1 MIGSDELVRML
12 ADRRSSFSVT
22 PLIDAADQIG
32 EGSIDI
38 RLGPDVIVSPRAT
51 GATAFD
57 PTNAETFKHDL
68 EQRQQYIRRGIGDP
82 FQLQPGEFAIARSL
96 EYVSLPSD
104 ISAEALGRSSWGRL
118 GLVIATATLIQPGF
132 KGTITLE
139 LANVG
144 DTSIMLE
151 VGLSIA
157 QLIFSRQDGRVRRPR
172 RELLARRRMLE
183 RRRVRAWRRVHR
195 QRNTESGRYSLQI
208 KPALSQLHRD
218 KDLLWL
224 TPFAVRYVVGFVG
237 ERFAGTSTAIG
248 FLISRHHF
256 RLYRLNQFASEE
268 ARRRGL
274 DAANEKVVAT
284 LTAELREEHGPAIL
298 AQLAFQRIRDDLLD
312 PGRRNN
318 LVPVVIDDFQTR
330 EEIEV
335 WQRLDLFRSVVV
347 GAPLRMRRERG
358 VRSGV
363 LQMQAPGYPRDA
375 TPDEQDGWFRQNVDE
390 VPAMVPARAAIGA
403 AREHPRC
410 ITVDNGMDGP
420 LHLPGGL
427 QTMVGDLERWWR
439 RREY

>member
-1 MIGSDELVRML
+1 MIGSDELVEML
-12 ADRRSSFSVT
+12 ADPSSGFSVT

-38 RLGPDVIVSPRAT
+38 RLGPDIIVSPRAT

-57 PTNAETFKHDL
+57 PTKAETFKQDL
-68 EQRQQYIRRGIGDP
+68 EQGQQYIRRGIGDP

-96 EYVSLPSD
+96 EYVSLPDD

-157 QLIFSRQDGRVRRPR
+157 QLIFSRQDGHG
-172 RELLARRRMLE
+172 RRRRTLDPKSVE
-183 RRRVRAWRRVHR
+183 GRRVRAWRRVHR
-195 QRNTESGRYSLQI
+195 QHNVESGRYSLQI

-224 TPFAVRYVVGFVG
+224 TPFAVRYVLGFVG

-248 FLISRHHF
+248 FLFSRHHF
-256 RLYRLNQFASEE
+256 RLYRLNQFVNEE

-274 DAANEKVVAT
+274 DAADPQVLAT
-284 LTAELREEHGPAIL
+284 LTAELRDEYGPAIL
-298 AQLAFQRIRDDLLD
+298 AQLAFQRIRSDLLD

-318 LVPVVIDDFQTR
+318 LVPVIIDDFQTR
-330 EEIEV
+330 EEMEV
-335 WQRLDLFRSVVV
+335 WQQLDLFRSVFVDT
-347 GAPLRMRRERG
+347 PLRRRRERA
-358 VRSGV
+358 VRNG
-363 LQMQAPGYPRDA
+363 LLLLPGYPHDA
-375 TPDEQDGWFRQNVDE
+375 SPDEQDAWFRQHVDE
-390 VPAMVPARAAIGA
+390 ATDMVPGRAALDA
-403 AREHPRC
+403 ACSNEHC
-410 ITVDNGMDGP
+410 IVVDNSADGP
-420 LHLPGGL
+420 VHLPHRL
-427 QTMVGDLERWWR
+427 QTMVDELERWWR